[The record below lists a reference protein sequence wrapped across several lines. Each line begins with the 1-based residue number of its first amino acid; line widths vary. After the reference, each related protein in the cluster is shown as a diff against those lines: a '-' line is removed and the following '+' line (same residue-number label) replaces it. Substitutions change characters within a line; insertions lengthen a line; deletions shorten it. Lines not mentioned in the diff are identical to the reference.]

1 MIYDYRAQEQVRK
14 LTLKLKNAIMIYWL
28 KVKESRKKPSFEDII
43 RVLLEKKKEE
53 ANNSGMFK
61 EARKRQR
68 KEKREKLKQEAVERQ
83 QEAEAHLTSYIN
95 KDQFNVLYESILDI
109 NTKIQEHSEI
119 VDEIE
124 IKLQEVNRRRKN
136 RREINKN
143 NDASPLKE

>member
-1 MIYDYRAQEQVRK
+1 MGA
-14 LTLKLKNAIMIYWL
+14 
-28 KVKESRKKPSFEDII
+28 
-43 RVLLEKKKEE
+43 
-53 ANNSGMFK
+53 FK

-68 KEKREKLKQEAVERQ
+68 KDKREKLKQEAVERQ

-124 IKLQEVNRRRKN
+124 IKLQDVNRRRKN
-136 RREINKN
+136 RREIQKT
-143 NDASPLKE
+143 DLEGKQ

>member
-28 KVKESRKKPSFEDII
+28 KVKEARKKPSFEDII
-43 RVLLEKKKEE
+43 KNLQKKKREE
-53 ANNSGMFK
+53 QNNVGAFK

-68 KEKREKLKQEAVERQ
+68 KEKREKLKQEALERQ

-136 RREINKN
+136 RRDFQKPEVEK
-143 NDASPLKE
+143 L

>member
-28 KVKESRKKPSFEDII
+28 KVKEARKKPSFEDII
-43 RVLLEKKKEE
+43 NLLKNKHQEQ
-53 ANNSGMFK
+53 NNVGAAK

-68 KEKREKLKQEAVERQ
+68 KEKREKLKQEALERQ

-136 RREINKN
+136 RRELQKHEVE
-143 NDASPLKE
+143 K

>member
-1 MIYDYRAQEQVRK
+1 VIYDYRAQEQVRK

-28 KVKESRKKPSFEDII
+28 KVKEARKKPSFEDII
-43 RVLLEKKKEE
+43 KNLQKKKREE
-53 ANNSGMFK
+53 QNNVGAFK

-68 KEKREKLKQEAVERQ
+68 KEKREKLKQEALERQ

-136 RREINKN
+136 RRDFQKPEVEK
-143 NDASPLKE
+143 L